1 MISIIKAEYL
11 KTKRSFGRK
20 ILWIAPVITFLM
32 AFVFTLGM
40 TNAYAESVW
49 NWWYTL
55 LLPGMLAI
63 MGYLSIAKEK
73 KIKYYNQ
80 VTLATDKRRLMLG
93 KILYMALALLF
104 SNVLVFAGACVG
116 GFLLSTSVPV
126 GGAAETVLVLTVT
139 YLWLI
144 PLSLFLSDK
153 FGMLVNILVCVILAA
168 AGTVIAP
175 SGKWLWFVS
184 SIPMRTACPLLHVLP
199 NGLRAEA
206 GNPLLN
212 TGVILPGIAVSLCW
226 FLVFVWLFLNR
237 FQKKEVK

>member
-93 KILYMALALLF
+93 KILYMAIALLF

-126 GGAAETVLVLTVT
+126 GGAAATVLVLTVT

-144 PLSLFLSDK
+144 PLSLLLPKTS
-153 FGMLVNILVCVILAA
+153 
-168 AGTVIAP
+168 T
-175 SGKWLWFVS
+175 GKQQRPAES
-184 SIPMRTACPLLHVLP
+184 LLHVTADCLP
-199 NGLRAEA
+199 PPEARWAVHVTAGRRFSWECIRPIRNLRRQ
-206 GNPLLN
+206 PLRLLLRKQ
-212 TGVILPGIAVSLCW
+212 IMLRKS
-226 FLVFVWLFLNR
+226 
-237 FQKKEVK
+237 